1 MGALIM
7 KKLYTESSLE
17 KCIKTASDELGIS
30 EENLKYEIVEEKKS
44 LFRKKITILIDT
56 ENKDLSEEVGQ
67 KTDASENNESTIK
80 IIENNEST
88 IKLAENDGTVSII
101 NEKIQ
106 VTNPKDGGEPAY
118 IIVKDNNINVMANGE
133 IIKSKKSVL
142 EKSDIKV
149 IFPENEAKRELKISI
164 SEDRMEAYAT
174 VVYIPQNIYKLKDKA
189 KNNKV
194 TIEAE
199 IKSQINPTKYKVE
212 EIKQELSN
220 MNIVYGIIEENLK
233 KCVEGCKEKILVAKG
248 EPVVNGSDDII
259 EIKFKLEENY
269 KQLKEDQVG
278 NVDFKSIG
286 AIEAAHKGDILA
298 VRHDGNSGQDGI
310 DVTGKKTKHKPG
322 KKLKIKVGNGA
333 VVQDQNIILAGMDGK
348 PCVKNNVFYVYP
360 VHEIKSDVDLK
371 TGNVKFIGDIIVYG
385 NVAEGMEVEGGNSV
399 EIGKDVERALIKA
412 KGNISIKGNV
422 IAAKVFGGGEDVEKL
437 KTINDLEQLKEIVSN
452 IIAAAEEIK
461 KFNLLGENK
470 KDGEIIKVLIENK
483 FKLLPRICLS
493 VITHLNIQHDDFTE
507 DDLVNLIRCK
517 LLGMGPISIKHY
529 QELEEIVNSIE
540 EKLIYLR
547 DTLALPVNVQMSYCQ
562 DSNIQSSGDVIIFGK
577 GEYISEITANG
588 NIYILQDKSVA
599 RGGVLKAKNEI
610 KCKVVG
616 STAGVSTKLKV
627 EKEGH
632 IWVDVAYQNTVFVVG
647 AREFILDSPSK
658 NIHAYLDHTGD
669 IVVDKFKL

>member
-1 MGALIM
+1 ME
-7 KKLYTESSLE
+7 KLYTESSLE
-17 KCIKTASDELGIS
+17 KCIKAASEELGIS
-30 EENLKYEIVEEKKS
+30 EENIKYEIVEEKKS
-44 LFRKKITILIDT
+44 LFRKRITISVKMKS
-56 ENKDLSEEVGQ
+56 ENLSEELGRQ
-67 KTDASENNESTIK
+67 TDDGENNEN
-80 IIENNEST
+80 IIELN
-88 IKLAENDGTVSII
+88 ENDGTVSIV

-106 VTNPKDGGEPAY
+106 VTNPKAGGEPAY
-118 IIVKDNNINVMANGE
+118 IIVRGNTINVMADGE
-133 IIKSKKSVL
+133 IVQDKKSVF
-142 EKSDIKV
+142 EESEIKI
-149 IFPENEAKRELKISI
+149 IFQENEAKRELKISI
-164 SEDRMEAYAT
+164 SEDKLEAYAT
-174 VVYIPQNIYKLKDKA
+174 VIYIPQKIYKLKDKA
-189 KNNKV
+189 KSNKI

-199 IKSQINPTKYKVE
+199 IEAQVNPTKYKVE

-220 MNIVYGIIEENLK
+220 LNIVYGIIEENLK
-233 KCVEGCKEKILVAKG
+233 KCVEGCNEKILVAKG
-248 EPVVNGSDDII
+248 EPVVNGENDFI
-259 EIKFKLEENY
+259 EIKFKQEESY

-298 VRHDGNSGQDGI
+298 VRHDGQEGRDGI
-310 DVTGKKTKHKPG
+310 DITGKKTKYKPG

-333 VVQDQNIILAGMDGK
+333 IVQEQNIIVADIDGK
-348 PCVKNNVFYVYP
+348 PCVKSNVFYVYP

-371 TGNVKFIGDIIVYG
+371 TGNIKFIGDIIVYG
-385 NVAEGMEVEGGNSV
+385 NVAEGMEVEGGNAV
-399 EIGKDVERALIKA
+399 EIGKDVERAFIRA

-422 IAAKVFGGGEDVEKL
+422 IAAKVFGGGDDVEKL
-437 KTINDLEQLKEIVSN
+437 KTINDLEQLKEIVNN
-452 IIAAAEEIK
+452 IITASEEIK
-461 KFNLLGENK
+461 KYNLLGENK

-493 VITHLNIQHDDFTE
+493 VITHLNIQHDEFTE
-507 DDLVNLIRCK
+507 DDLVNLIKCR

-529 QELEEIVNSIE
+529 SELEDIRNSIE
-540 EKLIYLR
+540 EKLVYLR

-588 NIYILQDKSVA
+588 SIYIFQDKSVA
-599 RGGVLKAKNEI
+599 RGGILKAKNEI

-647 AREFILDSPSK
+647 TREFILDSPSK
-658 NIHAYLDHTGD
+658 NVHAYLDSSGD